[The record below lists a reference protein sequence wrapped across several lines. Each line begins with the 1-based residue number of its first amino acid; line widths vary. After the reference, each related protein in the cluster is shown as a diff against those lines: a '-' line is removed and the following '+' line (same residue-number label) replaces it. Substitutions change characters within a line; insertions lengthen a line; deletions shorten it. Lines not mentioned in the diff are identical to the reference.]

1 MSPKRQI
8 KHLKNLSEDRKG
20 SNDGDINV
28 DDVGIL
34 NVDNNAD
41 NDNNNT

>member
-8 KHLKNLSEDRKG
+8 KHLKNLSDDRKG
-20 SNDGDINV
+20 SNDGV

-34 NVDNNAD
+34 NVD
-41 NDNNNT
+41 

>member
-20 SNDGDINV
+20 SNDGD
-28 DDVGIL
+28 DVGIL
-34 NVDNNAD
+34 NVD
-41 NDNNNT
+41 